1 MGMKHCGVGILVL
14 VMAVLVGCAHRAG
27 GPRGEAGTAVVA
39 SAMAASPSIL
49 GAMTIEETPE
59 GTVVEFPVQPGSE
72 LFVDYDMAQRLVVRI
87 APATPSFVPAQ
98 EGKGVVHRITVEEQ
112 GGKASAIM
120 VELATPVRYLLSR
133 DQGRARLLVLPAQ
146 TAPIA
151 PLPPSSL
158 AKAAPKPT
166 TALVDAIEFTAGDR
180 EFTVLLSSAEPVR
193 VIPGAKGEAFTLV
206 LPGAQFRPALATTYR
221 IQNSPV
227 QRVQA
232 QNVGPDAQLVFF
244 GVGRPAVTTA
254 REGGVTR
261 LRLALDSL
269 TIRTAEAAAE
279 RPSPVKKEENQE
291 LGTLFPGM
299 KKEYRG
305 VPITLDLQEAKVEH
319 VLRLISEV
327 GGYNLILDE
336 GVSGS
341 ISLKLVDIP
350 WDQALDLILLQKKL
364 GMVER
369 GNLLRIAPLDRL
381 RQENED
387 LQRAREAEAKAKESL
402 ENVLPTRTEYIQINY
417 STAAEFEPKVKEMLS
432 PRGKVASDA
441 RTNTLIV
448 TDIEPALQRVQG
460 YIAKLDRPERQ
471 VLIEARLVYA
481 TDDFQRDIGIRWG
494 VATRYG
500 TNPTEQYQWDNTI
513 SGFNA
518 PLAAPGLA
526 LDGTIGKIFGKD
538 LWTLDAS
545 LRLGETKNLV
555 KTVSSPRIVTLNN
568 NRAEIKQGIKLATS
582 GESQS
587 GGTTTE
593 YTEAVLKIS
602 VQPQITPDNKLILD
616 VEVSDDSP
624 TATGRDIETKS
635 ARTKMIVGDRET
647 IVIGGVLK
655 SSDRSATQKI
665 PGLGDIPLLGRL
677 FRQDETASSKQE
689 LLIFL
694 HPRIL

>member
-1 MGMKHCGVGILVL
+1 MMKNASVGFVVAL
-14 VMAVLVGCAHRAG
+14 VMAVLAGCAHRAG
-27 GPRGEAGTAVVA
+27 GPRLEAGAA
-39 SAMAASPSIL
+39 AMAPAMVERPL
-49 GAMTIEETPE
+49 LEAMTIQESAE
-59 GTVVEFPVQPGSE
+59 GTVVEFPAPSGSE
-72 LFVDYDMAQRLVVRI
+72 LFVDYDMGRRLVVRAEPVMPGFSP
-87 APATPSFVPAQ
+87 APNGA
-98 EGKGVVHRITVEEQ
+98 GVVQRAVLDGQ
-112 GGKASAIM
+112 GGQVGA
-120 VELATPVRYLLSR
+120 VVLELAAPVRYLLSR
-133 DQGRARLLVLPAQ
+133 EQGRARLLVVPAPA
-146 TAPIA
+146 TPPAPSVA
-151 PLPPSSL
+151 
-158 AKAAPKPT
+158 AAPAKG
-166 TALVDAIEFTAGDR
+166 AVVDAIDFSAGDG
-180 EFTVLLSSAEPVR
+180 EFVVLLSSAEPLR
-193 VIPGAKGEAFTLV
+193 VVPGASSEALTVV
-206 LPGAQFRPALATTYR
+206 LPGAQFRPALVKTYR
-221 IQNSPV
+221 METGPV
-227 QRVQA
+227 PRVQV
-232 QNVGPDAQLVFF
+232 QNVGQDAQLVFP

-261 LRLALDSL
+261 LRLALG
-269 TIRTAEAAAE
+269 RTGPARPGEAAPAMAAAV
-279 RPSPVKKEENQE
+279 SPAKAQGEQE
-291 LGTLFPGM
+291 SGTLFPGM
-299 KKEYRG
+299 KKEYHG
-305 VPITLDLQEAKVEH
+305 TPVTLDLQEAKVEH
-319 VLRLISEV
+319 VLRLISEIA
-327 GGYNLILDE
+327 GYNLILDE
-336 GVSGS
+336 GVSGT

-350 WDQALDLILLQKKL
+350 WDQALDLILLQKNL
-364 GMVER
+364 GMVQR
-369 GNLLRIAPLDRL
+369 GNLLRISTMERL
-381 RQENED
+381 RQENEE

-402 ENVLPTRTEYIQINY
+402 ESVLPTRTEYIQINY

-432 PRGKVASDA
+432 PRGKVTSDA

-448 TDIEPALQRVQG
+448 TDIDPALQRVQS

-500 TNPTEQYQWDNTI
+500 TNPDEQYQWNSNI

-518 PLAAPGLA
+518 PLASSGLA

-655 SSDRSATQKI
+655 SSERSATEKI
-665 PGLGDIPLLGRL
+665 PGLGDIPILGRL